1 MFGVR
6 ETVREHRS
14 FLVRFVRF
22 PFVSD
27 FRPAGVVFANE
38 PFANMFVSVRSLILT
53 RNRRGRNENKGKQTV
68 YNVFTCLQKRSCF
81 RIDRAGDTVLE
92 IQLSASTALY

>member
-53 RNRRGRNENKGKQTV
+53 RNRRGRNENKWKQTV
-68 YNVFTCLQKRSCF
+68 YKRVNLFTKKGPVSAS
-81 RIDRAGDTVLE
+81 IGPE
-92 IQLSASTALY
+92 IQ